1 VLELR
6 GSMQA
11 LASELPLL
19 VDTLHSD
26 LRQSVRDLGALAK
39 PNMAC
44 TDVAK
49 LCAQVSCNL
58 SMSYPPSQLTTSST
72 LMARTCIACARH
84 TASGRVCKCLKSLRS
99 SQQDSFC
106 AARFFTRRPLV
117 MRAVLDLSSPMHAH
131 ACISLCCSTYHIT
144 LHHIL
149 CPLTQCM
156 P

>member
-1 VLELR
+1 
-6 GSMQA
+6 MQA

-58 SMSYPPSQLTTSST
+58 SMSYPPSQPITSSA

-84 TASGRVCKCLKSLRS
+84 TASGRVCKCLKCLRDPLS
-99 SQQDSFC
+99 KILSVQPGC
-106 AARFFTRRPLV
+106 FTRRPLV

-131 ACISLCCSTYHIT
+131 ACISLYCSTYHIT